1 MPALVFIYI
10 LIMESTIDI
19 TEKKKQFFQRIK
31 DETSDLHRRTEGSR
45 LSVALMSE
53 TLDEKTYG
61 NYLFRMKE
69 IVKYYEENIY
79 PQLKNVV
86 NDIEER
92 RKLHLINDDLSV
104 LQTDLSPRLFTLPP
118 ASSTAALL
126 GYMYVL
132 EGSSLGSAMIYKQV
146 SRIINITESRGS
158 AFFTSYG
165 ASLSSKWKS
174 FLEMLS
180 EHALEETNAREIIRG
195 ARVAFQAIGDHL
207 EQY

>member
-61 NYLFRMKE
+61 NYLLRMKE

-104 LQTDLSPRLFTLPP
+104 LQTDLS
-118 ASSTAALL
+118 
-126 GYMYVL
+126 
-132 EGSSLGSAMIYKQV
+132 
-146 SRIINITESRGS
+146 
-158 AFFTSYG
+158 
-165 ASLSSKWKS
+165 
-174 FLEMLS
+174 
-180 EHALEETNAREIIRG
+180 
-195 ARVAFQAIGDHL
+195 
-207 EQY
+207 